1 VTQASAALAGPA
13 RTQRLIQVNV
23 VPDRPVS
30 QWRTSR
36 TGDARVE
43 NAMFDWSVRRVM
55 GRRRI
60 VKAAP
65 VTTVIK
71 AAKLIAARK
80 IGAVMVVDGER
91 LVGIFTERDLAVRV
105 VARELDVRTTTLAE
119 VMTADP
125 FTVAPDQPFGYALN
139 LMYEK
144 GFRHLPVVE
153 NGKPIGIVS
162 ARSAMDPALEE
173 FVTEVQRR
181 EHFRKDR

>member
-1 VTQASAALAGPA
+1 
-13 RTQRLIQVNV
+13 
-23 VPDRPVS
+23 
-30 QWRTSR
+30 
-36 TGDARVE
+36 
-43 NAMFDWSVRRVM
+43 MFDLPVRRVM

-60 VKAAP
+60 VKAAAA
-65 VTTVIK
+65 TTVIK

-119 VMTADP
+119 VMTPDP
-125 FTVAPDQPFGYALN
+125 FTVTPDQPLGYALN
-139 LMYEK
+139 LMHEK

-181 EHFRKDR
+181 EYFQKHR

>member
-1 VTQASAALAGPA
+1 
-13 RTQRLIQVNV
+13 
-23 VPDRPVS
+23 
-30 QWRTSR
+30 
-36 TGDARVE
+36 
-43 NAMFDWSVRRVM
+43 M
-55 GRRRI
+55 GRRKI
-60 VKAAP
+60 VKATAS
-65 VTTVIK
+65 TNVIK

-80 IGAVMVVDGER
+80 IGAVMVVDGDR

-105 VARELDVRTTTLAE
+105 VARELDVQTTTLSE

-125 FTVAPDQPFGYALN
+125 YTVAPDEMFGYALN

-162 ARSAMDPALEE
+162 ARSAMDPALED

-181 EHFRKDR
+181 EYFCKDR

>member
-1 VTQASAALAGPA
+1 
-13 RTQRLIQVNV
+13 
-23 VPDRPVS
+23 
-30 QWRTSR
+30 
-36 TGDARVE
+36 
-43 NAMFDWSVRRVM
+43 MFDWTVRRVM
-55 GRRRI
+55 GRRKI
-60 VKAAP
+60 IKATA
-65 VTTVIK
+65 VTTVVR

-105 VARELDVRTTTLAE
+105 VARDLDVGATTLGE

-139 LMYEK
+139 LMHER

-153 NGKPIGIVS
+153 HGKPIGIVS

-173 FVTEVQRR
+173 FVTEQQRR
-181 EHFRKDR
+181 EYFCKDR